1 MLTIADL
8 WTNQSAIRNR
18 QSEITLGVAAML
30 KDVIND
36 AEERM
41 EKTVDALQLELRTL
55 RTGRASPA
63 LIERLHVDYY
73 GVPTPLNQ
81 LAGIS
86 VPEPRMLMIR
96 PWDRSSMGL
105 IEKAILKSDLGL
117 TPNNDGQVIR
127 LVIPQLTEERRRDL
141 SRVVARRVEEAR
153 VACRNIRR
161 DAIELLRDLEKEKL
175 ISEDELYE
183 GRDQMQKVTD
193 EFIKQ
198 VDEIGKAKEAEIM
211 EV

>member
-1 MLTIADL
+1 
-8 WTNQSAIRNR
+8 
-18 QSEITLGVAAML
+18 ML

-36 AEERM
+36 AADRM
-41 EKTVDALQLELRTL
+41 EKTVEALHLDLRSI

-63 LIERLHVDYY
+63 LVERLPVDYY
-73 GVPTPLNQ
+73 GSPTPLNQ

-96 PWDRSSMGL
+96 PWDRNSMGF

-141 SRVVARRVEEAR
+141 SRVVAKRVEEAR

-161 DAIELLRDLEKEKL
+161 DAIDMLRDLEKEKL
-175 ISEDELYE
+175 ISEDELFE
-183 GRDQMQKVTD
+183 GRDQVQKVTD

>member
-1 MLTIADL
+1 
-8 WTNQSAIRNR
+8 
-18 QSEITLGVAAML
+18 ML

-41 EKTVDALQLELRTL
+41 EKTVEALQLELRTL

-63 LIERLHVDYY
+63 LVERLHVDYY
-73 GVPTPLNQ
+73 GAPTPLNQ

-141 SRVVARRVEEAR
+141 SRLVARRVEEAR

-175 ISEDELYE
+175 INEDELYE